1 MVYYD
6 LSVKNE
12 TIQSAED
19 GYLFYAEAAYRLGIN
34 NMERIEVRV
43 WMDRHEGE
51 LPFHTFE

>member
-43 WMDRHEGE
+43 RMDRHEGE
-51 LPFHTFE
+51 LSFHTFE